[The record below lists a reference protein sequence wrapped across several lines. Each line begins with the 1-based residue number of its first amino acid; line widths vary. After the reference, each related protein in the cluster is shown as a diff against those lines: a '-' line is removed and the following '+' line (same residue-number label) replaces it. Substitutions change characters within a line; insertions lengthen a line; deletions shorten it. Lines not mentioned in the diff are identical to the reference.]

1 MSQSSSSSSSSTGDG
16 NTFESSLYMDAPAED
31 VTDFVAD
38 ISNMPKYMPTTK
50 KAEPAGDE
58 RVRVAGGGD
67 GFQYDT
73 EGYLH
78 RNKDTGHLEW
88 GADEGTYNGSMKVDA
103 DGDGSKVTIMLTFKG
118 DKYKDIPSDHV
129 NEGLRTALES
139 IKNEV
144 EGTGGKV
151 KPSVEN

>member
-1 MSQSSSSSSSSTGDG
+1 
-16 NTFESSLYMDAPAED
+16 MDALAAD

-38 ISNMPKYMPTTK
+38 IKNMPKYMPTTK
-50 KAEPAGDE
+50 KAEDAGKN

-67 GFQYDT
+67 GFQYDS
-73 EGYLH
+73 EGYLR
-78 RNKDTGHLEW
+78 RNKDTGTLEW
-88 GADEGTYNGSMKVDA
+88 GADEGTYSGLMSVDP
-103 DGDGSKVTIMLTFKG
+103 DGDGSNVTIKLTFKG